1 MSRPSPGLDRRP
13 RVAGVLLLITATTHF
28 SQLWAL
34 HVTSTVIG
42 SAAFAVPYAALGGAL
57 IARPTRIAACL
68 AIVAT
73 AIGGTSGVIRV
84 FVVQKNVFSVVHPL
98 LDVVI
103 IALSAAWLIA
113 ASRSRRRSVNSAGGP
128 A

>member
-42 SAAFAVPYAALGGAL
+42 SAAFAVPYAALGEPSSPAPRGS
-57 IARPTRIAACL
+57 RHVWRSSPR
-68 AIVAT
+68 
-73 AIGGTSGVIRV
+73 R
-84 FVVQKNVFSVVHPL
+84 
-98 LDVVI
+98 
-103 IALSAAWLIA
+103 SAA
-113 ASRSRRRSVNSAGGP
+113 RAG
-128 A
+128 